1 VRASAQSPAH
11 QARRRHLLNK
21 LGLRDRV
28 QAVVILTEK
37 DSCPQRCHPATAIH
51 PDDRLD
57 TAVSQQGGSQTKY
70 LTLAP
75 QRE

>member
-1 VRASAQSPAH
+1 MRASASP
-11 QARRRHLLNK
+11 QLTRRDAAHLLNK

-28 QAVVILTEK
+28 QAVVILTERTRAH
-37 DSCPQRCHPATAIH
+37 SAVTRRQPIH

-75 QRE
+75 QGE